1 MYGEIRIGHAGAVET
16 DGVAP
21 SHGLDDRALI
31 EVVALARSGD
41 PALRVADLADQV
53 GYSPFHFSRLFTARV
68 GIGPGQ
74 YLTAVR
80 IDRAKRLLLEGSAP
94 VIDVA
99 TAIGF
104 DSLSSFTRRF
114 GAAVGVTPAR
124 LRQLADTVADHSP
137 SPFRL
142 TGEDP
147 RSVEVTP
154 ELPTDLVRHGDPS
167 VWIGWYPHPAPIG
180 LPRAGVLARSREL
193 VTLPLC
199 AGAPWLLGFAVP
211 AQAGVLD
218 QLAPTD
224 PVVAVHPS
232 PVTSSC
238 ALTLHFGSARRGVV
252 PLLSAL
258 PSLCRS

>member
-1 MYGEIRIGHAGAVET
+1 MYRARAVGHAGAVET
-16 DGVAP
+16 DHTAP
-21 SHGLDDRALI
+21 SHGLEDRALT
-31 EVVALARSGD
+31 EVVGLVRSGD
-41 PALRVADLADQV
+41 PTLRVQDLADQV

-68 GIGPGQ
+68 GIGPGR

-80 IDRAKRLLLEGSAP
+80 IDAAKRLLLSGSDP

-99 TAIGF
+99 TAVGF

-124 LRQLADTVADHSP
+124 LRHLADTVADHALA
-137 SPFRL
+137 PFRL
-142 TGEDP
+142 TVQDP
-147 RSVEVTP
+147 RSVRVRL
-154 ELPTDLVRHGDPS
+154 ELPTDLLQQGDPS

-180 LPRAGVLARSREL
+180 LPRAGVLIRGREQ

-211 AQAGVLD
+211 AQADVLD
-218 QLAPTD
+218 QLAPTS
-224 PVVAVHPS
+224 PVVAVHRA
-232 PVTSSC
+232 PVTCSEEI
-238 ALTLHFGSARRGVV
+238 TLHFDDARGGVV

-258 PSLCRS
+258 PTLCST

>member
-1 MYGEIRIGHAGAVET
+1 MYRGFRIGHAGAVET
-16 DGVAP
+16 DGTAS
-21 SHGLDDRALI
+21 SHGLDDRALS

-41 PALRVADLADQV
+41 PSLRVPDLADQV

-80 IDRAKRLLLEGSAP
+80 IDQAKRLLLEGSAP

-99 TAIGF
+99 TAVGF

-114 GAAVGVTPAR
+114 GAAVGITPAR
-124 LRQLADTVADHSP
+124 LRRLADTVADHAP

-147 RSVEVTP
+147 RSVDVTL
-154 ELPTDLVRHGDPS
+154 ELPSDLVGRGDPS
-167 VWIGWYPHPAPIG
+167 VWVGWYPHPAPIG
-180 LPRAGVLARSREL
+180 LPRSGVLARSL
-193 VTLPLC
+193 DQITLPLC

-211 AQAGVLD
+211 AQSGVLD
-218 QLAPTD
+218 HLAPTD

-238 ALTLHFGSARRGVV
+238 ALTLHFGSAHRGVV

-258 PSLCRS
+258 PSLCLS